1 MTCSR
6 LRSSQ
11 HGLHPLNNPYMK
23 VLKKIKLST
32 YSCSVTFMVTD
43 DVIEKV
49 NSIYKKSKLNDTFS
63 DVVEGVVLSFDMD
76 NYYLIISSQYLT
88 HDTIAHEVYH
98 AAVRVSEDRDVTD
111 EEAQAWLAGYITGEI
126 YKFLQKKNLP
136 IKHGRG

>member
-1 MTCSR
+1 
-6 LRSSQ
+6 
-11 HGLHPLNNPYMK
+11 MK

-32 YSCSVTFMVTD
+32 YSCSMTFMVTD

-76 NYYLIISSQYLT
+76 NYYLIISSEYLT